1 MSSDG
6 ISRLLLRLPL
16 RRLLGELDRTT
27 TETLRVVLHL
37 PLINLVA
44 TDLAYGDEVL
54 PIAVLLGLTFGA
66 AQRSLLGRLLPRHDA
81 SAPHL

>member
-1 MSSDG
+1 VSSDG

-27 TETLRVVLHL
+27 AETLGMVLHL

-54 PIAVLLGLTFGA
+54 PIAVLLSLTLLA
-66 AQRSLLGRLLPRHDA
+66 SLLGRPRHDA